1 MSNYATKTDSEN
13 VAVTDTSIFAPQSN
27 LSSLKPEVDKL
38 DMAKLKP
45 IPVDLSRLS
54 DVVKIDVL
62 KKTKYKTYV

>member
-1 MSNYATKTDSEN
+1 
-13 VAVTDTSIFAPQSN
+13 
-27 LSSLKPEVDKL
+27 
-38 DMAKLKP
+38 MAKLKP